1 MKTQNKSI
9 LKQKQKTPVD
19 TSDLVL
25 MIDHLHELLNEVKRI
40 YKLRMNN

>member
-9 LKQKQKTPVD
+9 LKQKTPVD